1 MTTLDWLSFQMLT
14 LTVTTSSLSMRRAL
28 ISTTN
33 TLASA
38 KISGAWA
45 QTLQMRVSCTTGT
58 CLTKTRMKASRSTS
72 STLSSQRWNMAS
84 TRG

>member
-14 LTVTTSSLSMRRAL
+14 LTVTTSSLSMRPAL
-28 ISTTN
+28 ITTAN

-38 KISGAWA
+38 KISTAWA

-58 CLTKTRMKASRSTS
+58 
-72 STLSSQRWNMAS
+72 
-84 TRG
+84 